1 MTSTRDKSVDARGE
15 DVDLRPVG
23 RTGTVWV
30 SAAVLLGVAAL
41 FVSLDQWTKNLAEAA
56 APDGERILGG
66 LVYLDLA
73 YNKGAAFS
81 FGSGFTW
88 VFPVVAIVI
97 SSVILW
103 LSRTLRSWPWAI
115 ALGLVLGGAFGNLL
129 DRLFNEPGP
138 FRGAVVDFISLF
150 APGGEKFAIF
160 NIADTALTMGVALAI
175 ALEVFGV
182 RRDGFRAVARR
193 QPADGESEAS

>member
-1 MTSTRDKSVDARGE
+1 VDARDE
-15 DVDLRPVG
+15 DVELRPFG
-23 RTGTVWV
+23 RTGTVW
-30 SAAVLLGVAAL
+30 AAVGTLLAVAGVL
-41 FVSLDQWTKNLAEAA
+41 VSLDQWTKNLIVAA

-103 LSRTLRSWPWAI
+103 LSRSLRSWPWAV
-115 ALGLVLGGAFGNLL
+115 ALGLVLGGAVGNLI
-129 DRLFNEPGP
+129 DRLFREPGP

-160 NIADTALTMGVALAI
+160 NVADSALTVGIILAI
-175 ALEVFGV
+175 SLEVFGV
-182 RRDGFRAVARR
+182 RRDGYRAMVRR
-193 QPADGESEAS
+193 KPADGESEAS